1 MRLASKIFLTAS
13 LAVVVLAGVG
23 VLSLRAVDRLV
34 SVNREV
40 TTRAVPAL
48 ALAVSA
54 REAVPPLVRLEARL
68 FVLRDPRYVALWEG
82 QAARVAQDLERLGDY
97 ATSAREAGSTAAAR
111 AAFAGYR
118 SAVGR
123 ARALLGRGEAARALA
138 VSEREARGFAERVES
153 SLEALREAT
162 HARALAAQA
171 EAARLEA
178 RTWTGVLAAL
188 GAAVGLALLGA
199 AVVAQRMTR
208 SLRALSA
215 ATAAV
220 ASGAWQAPIAVRSRD
235 EIGRLAES
243 FNAMAGELRRLEAT
257 KQEFFATVSHEL
269 RSPLTSI
276 RGAVDLLRDRV
287 PGDLTP
293 AQARLVDITGQSTDR
308 LLRLVDRILEVSR
321 LSAGAATLERTAL
334 DLDKLAA
341 RAVDELRP
349 QAEEA
354 GVALAYERTGDEFA
368 LAGDE
373 ERLFQVVV
381 NLGGNA
387 IRFTPRGGRVA
398 VGLAARPAGLELA
411 VEDTG
416 AGIPADALPRIF
428 DAWRQAHAGHGG
440 TGLGLALVRGVVEAH
455 GGRVAVAS
463 EDGQGSRFTVYLP
476 RA

>member
-13 LAVVVLAGVG
+13 LVIVVLGGVG

-34 SVNREV
+34 TVNREV

-48 ALAVSA
+48 ALAVAA

-68 FVLRDPRYVALWEG
+68 VVLRDPRYVALWEG

-97 ATSAREAGSTAAAR
+97 ATSAREAGALAAAR

-118 SAVGR
+118 SAAGR
-123 ARALLGRGEAARALA
+123 AQALLGRGDAARALV

-153 SLEALREAT
+153 RLEALREAT
-162 HARALAAQA
+162 RARALAAQA

-178 RTWTGVLAAL
+178 RTWTGVLVAF
-188 GAAVGLALLGA
+188 GAAVGLALLGT

-208 SLRALSA
+208 PLGALSA

-220 ASGAWQAPIAVRSRD
+220 AAGAWQAPIAVRSRD

-243 FNAMAGELRRLEAT
+243 FNAMAGELRRLEET
-257 KQEFFATVSHEL
+257 KREFFATVSHEL

-308 LLRLVDRILEVSR
+308 LLRLVNRILEVAR

-349 QAEEA
+349 QAEDA
-354 GVALAYERTGDEFA
+354 GVALAYERVGDDFA

-381 NLGGNA
+381 NLGTNA

-398 VGLAARPAGLELA
+398 VGLAAGPSGLELA

-416 AGIPADALPRIF
+416 AGIPAAVLPRIF

-463 EDGQGSRFTVYLP
+463 EEGKGSRFTVHLP